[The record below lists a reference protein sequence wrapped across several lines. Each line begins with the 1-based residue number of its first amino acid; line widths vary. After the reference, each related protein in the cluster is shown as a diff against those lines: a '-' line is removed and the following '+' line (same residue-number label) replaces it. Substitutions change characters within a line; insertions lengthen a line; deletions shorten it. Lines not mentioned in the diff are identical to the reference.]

1 MGMESSVPEEAER
14 SSYCYVEEE
23 EERRKTS
30 LRWGWG
36 TTRKSIFN
44 GSYLSGEVDSELSEI
59 VTDQ

>member
-1 MGMESSVPEEAER
+1 MPEEAER